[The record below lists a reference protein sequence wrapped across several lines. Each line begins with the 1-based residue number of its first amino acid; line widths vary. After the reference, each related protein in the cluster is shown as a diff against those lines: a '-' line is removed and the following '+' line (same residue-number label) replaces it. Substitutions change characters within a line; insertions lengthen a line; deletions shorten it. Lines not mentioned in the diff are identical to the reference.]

1 MRFRIEC
8 MACGNAVVSPK
19 GRDPGD
25 LQEAAELCVE
35 MDLACRKC
43 HGPVTMRVDP
53 DVERQ

>member
-8 MACGNAVVSPK
+8 ISCGNVAVSPE

-25 LQEAAELCVE
+25 LQEAAEICIE

-43 HGPVTMRVDP
+43 HGPVTMRVESDG
-53 DVERQ
+53 ER